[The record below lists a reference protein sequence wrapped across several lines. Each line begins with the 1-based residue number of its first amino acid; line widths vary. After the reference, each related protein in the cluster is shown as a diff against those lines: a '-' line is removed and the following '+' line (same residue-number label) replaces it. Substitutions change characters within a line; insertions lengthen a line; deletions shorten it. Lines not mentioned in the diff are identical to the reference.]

1 MNNKIATVTEPWDIY
16 SGGRAIEIW
25 ILQYSHRKKD
35 MDMDMGA
42 LEQNYVNLN
51 TVIVLQINNQRH
63 ITIDK

>member
-1 MNNKIATVTEPWDIY
+1 
-16 SGGRAIEIW
+16 
-25 ILQYSHRKKD
+25 